1 MSVGHRH
8 PPRPLVVF
16 IRNCLTRKSCL
27 GSCRYT
33 PDVVFL
39 QELIPPY
46 VQYLKKRAVSYLIIE
61 GEMNVLSLFDQGGA
75 AAVVV
80 VVVFISHS

>member
-1 MSVGHRH
+1 M
-8 PPRPLVVF
+8 
-16 IRNCLTRKSCL
+16 C
-27 GSCRYT
+27 CRYT

-61 GEMNVLSLFDQGGA
+61 GASFTFFDLNMVKCIMSLSVSVIYVLQVQELF
-75 AAVVV
+75 
-80 VVVFISHS
+80 FERF

>member
-1 MSVGHRH
+1 M
-8 PPRPLVVF
+8 
-16 IRNCLTRKSCL
+16 C
-27 GSCRYT
+27 CRYT

-61 GEMNVLSLFDQGGA
+61 GVSFTFFDLNIVKCIMSLSVSVIYVLQVQELF
-75 AAVVV
+75 
-80 VVVFISHS
+80 FERF